1 MGGTAETVWV
11 DALCRDRCCGGVF
24 VLCRGGR
31 SMPSVVGCI
40 PGCDALVSEGWGK
53 VMFGGE
59 LVIMVARMIGRS
71 ESRRD
76 GWFMVCQGKVF
87 GEGW

>member
-1 MGGTAETVWV
+1 M
-11 DALCRDRCCGGVF
+11 
-24 VLCRGGR
+24 
-31 SMPSVVGCI
+31 SSVVGWNPRCV
-40 PGCDALVSEGWGK
+40 ALVSEGWGK

-59 LVIMVARMIGRS
+59 LVMSVARIIGRS

-76 GWFMVCQGKVF
+76 VWFMVCQGKVF